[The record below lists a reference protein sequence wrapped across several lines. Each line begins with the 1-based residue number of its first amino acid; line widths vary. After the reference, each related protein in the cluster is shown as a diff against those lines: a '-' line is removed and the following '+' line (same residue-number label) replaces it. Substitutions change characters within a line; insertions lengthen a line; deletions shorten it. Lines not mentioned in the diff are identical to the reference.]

1 MASLFR
7 RKWPTRFR
15 VLLVIS
21 RIRTLFPLWILQ
33 QLCIVEA
40 AGMHRDL
47 SIKETLKLQKLGLWQ
62 SQWANVILWNRS
74 YRNANKCICTSV
86 LNKDFIC
93 PLLSLVE
100 LYWVFYLLGSTC
112 SNLWMNFTIIPVEI
126 IHDWVQRALFPS
138 GTNQKQFEK
147 NICRILPNDPRRTL
161 STARP

>member
-7 RKWPTRFR
+7 RMWPTRFR
-15 VLLVIS
+15 GLLMIS

-33 QLCIVEA
+33 QLCILKA

-74 YRNANKCICTSV
+74 YRNANKCICTWV

-112 SNLWMNFTIIPVEI
+112 SNLWTNFTIIPVEI
-126 IHDWVQRALFPS
+126 ICLGSESSIPKWDKPKAIW
-138 GTNQKQFEK
+138 EK
-147 NICRILPNDPRRTL
+147 HFCSADDPQRTL
-161 STARP
+161 STVRP